1 MTQKRRVGRPPLSQ
15 DEPTVPTMI
24 RLPSSLRE
32 VVSTEAERRDV
43 PVGAL
48 LREMVE
54 KQITAEVMTE
64 ALLAQE
70 RARNER
76 MKRQVEQE
84 CAWDEALFKSIVSGE
99 ELELPK
105 PKWTLPE
112 GQPSPIRWRRHA

>member
-1 MTQKRRVGRPPLSQ
+1 MTQKRRVGRPPLSR

-54 KQITAEVMTE
+54 KQV
-64 ALLAQE
+64 AQE
-70 RARNER
+70 C
-76 MKRQVEQE
+76 V
-84 CAWDEALFKSIVSGE
+84 WDEALFKSIVSGE
-99 ELELPK
+99 ELELQ
-105 PKWTLPE
+105 

>member
-1 MTQKRRVGRPPLSQ
+1 MTQKRRVGRPSLSQ
-15 DEPTVPTMI
+15 GEPTVPTMI

-70 RARNER
+70 RAKNER
-76 MKRQVEQE
+76 MKRQVAQE
-84 CAWDEALFKSIVSGE
+84 CAWDEVLFKSLMAGE
-99 ELELPK
+99 EQVLSA
-105 PKWTLPE
+105 PKWSTHD
-112 GQPSPIRWRRHA
+112 GQPSPVRWRRHA